1 MKSAKCLQCGFVG
14 WSDVE
19 YCKSCGAPLS
29 QGATNYTPAN
39 PAYNSSNKAEVQ
51 KKGLAIFALVLG
63 IISFFTFGLLGVGA
77 IAGIIL
83 AVIAM
88 NRAKHEPWKYG
99 GRGIAVAGLVLSITS
114 IVTVVPVGIIAAIA
128 VPNLLAARMAANESS
143 ALQSLRTIS
152 SAEMAYQSQFQRYG
166 TLQELATLNLID
178 QKLGSGVK
186 NGYRFTVELTSAE
199 GGSEGF
205 AVSGVPSEYRSS
217 GRRSF
222 YVDESFVIRAADN
235 HGAPSS
241 VFDAPLDTRPV
252 RRNVS
257 QRYEA
262 DDGL

>member
-29 QGATNYTPAN
+29 PGATNYTLTN
-39 PAYNSSNKAEVQ
+39 PTGEVQ

-83 AVIAM
+83 AAIAM
-88 NRAKHEPWKYG
+88 SRAKNEPWKYG
-99 GRGIAVAGLVLSITS
+99 GRGMAVAGLVLSITS
-114 IVTVVPVGIIAAIA
+114 IVMVVPVGIIAAIA
-128 VPNLLAARMAANESS
+128 VPNLLVARMAANEGS

-166 TLQELATLNLID
+166 TLQELASLNLID

-186 NGYRFTVELTSAE
+186 NGYRFTVELTNAD
-199 GGSEGF
+199 GSEGF
-205 AVSGVPSEYRSS
+205 AVSGVPVEYRSS

-222 YVDESFVIRAADN
+222 YVDETFVIRAADN

-241 VFDAPLDTRPV
+241 VFDAPLDTRPMP
-252 RRNVS
+252 RAVS
-257 QRYEA
+257 QRHQA
-262 DDGL
+262 DEDL

>member
-19 YCKSCGAPLS
+19 YCKSCGALLS
-29 QGATNYTPAN
+29 QGATNYTLTN
-39 PAYNSSNKAEVQ
+39 PAYNSSNQAAMQ

-83 AVIAM
+83 AAIAM
-88 NRAKHEPWKYG
+88 SRAKNEPWKYG
-99 GRGIAVAGLVLSITS
+99 GRGMAVAGLVLSITS
-114 IVTVVPVGIIAAIA
+114 ILMVVPIGIIAGIA
-128 VPNLLAARMAANESS
+128 VPNLLAARMAANEGS

-152 SAEMAYQSQFQRYG
+152 SAEMAYQSQFERYG

-186 NGYRFTVELTSAE
+186 NGYRFTVELTSAD
-199 GGSEGF
+199 GSEGF
-205 AVSGVPSEYRSS
+205 AVSGVPAEYRSS

-222 YVDESFVIRAADN
+222 YVDETFVIRAADN

-241 VFDAPLDTRPV
+241 VLDAPLDTRPV
-252 RRNVS
+252 RRNAS

-262 DDGL
+262 DDDL